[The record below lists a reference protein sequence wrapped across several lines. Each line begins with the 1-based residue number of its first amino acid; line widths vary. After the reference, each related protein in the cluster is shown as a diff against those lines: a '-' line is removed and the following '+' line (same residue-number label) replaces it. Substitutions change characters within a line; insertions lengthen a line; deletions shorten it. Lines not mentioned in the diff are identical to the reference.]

1 MKGELEMNLDQKYQK
16 LRDIIAEMG
25 SVAIGFSGGVDSTF
39 LLKVA
44 HDVLGDKAV
53 AVTSKSETYPE
64 EQYKEAQRLAKEI
77 GAPHR
82 IIQTEELTNDEFT
95 RNDANRCYYCKRELF
110 SSVLQVA
117 REEGLDFALD
127 GSNYD
132 DLGDYRPGLKAI
144 RELKIRS
151 PLLEAELTKAEIRE
165 LSKRLSLPT
174 WDKAAFA
181 CLSSRFPYGDKIT
194 QEKLT
199 MVDGA
204 ERYLRGFKF
213 KQLRVRQHDAKTA
226 RIEVLPQ
233 DMPFFLEH
241 REEVVSHLKDLGYI
255 YITLDLQGYR
265 TGSMNEVL
273 DKEVVK

>member
-1 MKGELEMNLDQKYQK
+1 MNLEQKYQK
-16 LRDIIAEMG
+16 LQDSLQEME

-53 AVTSKSETYPE
+53 AVTSKSETYPQ
-64 EQYKEAQRLAKEI
+64 EQYEEAQRLAREI

-82 IIQTEELTNDEFT
+82 IIHTEELDNDDFA
-95 RNDANRCYYCKRELF
+95 RNDSNRCYYCKKELF
-110 SSVLQVA
+110 SSVLLIA
-117 REEGLDFALD
+117 RKEGLNYVLD

-132 DLGDYRPGLKAI
+132 DLDDYRPGLKAI
-144 RELKIRS
+144 KELKVRS

-165 LSKRLSLPT
+165 LSNRLNLTT
-174 WDKAAFA
+174 WDKPSFA
-181 CLSSRFPYGDKIT
+181 CLSSRFPYGDQIT

-204 ERYLRGFKF
+204 ERYLRKYDF
-213 KQLRVRQHDAKTA
+213 KQLRVRHHDAKTA
-226 RIEVLPQ
+226 RIEVLSE

-241 REEVVSHLKDLGYI
+241 REEVVTAFKSLGYT

-273 DKEVVK
+273 TDEVKGNG